1 MYKLVIADDDEWIRE
16 GMKRNIPWGQGNIQ
30 VAGVTA
36 DGEEAWELIQRIK
49 PDILLSDIRMPFMDG
64 LKLAR
69 LVRDHGLDMKVVFL
83 TGYDDFTYAKE
94 AVQLQVFDYILKY
107 EENDKILQAVVGA
120 AKALEEERRKH
131 EKEKKSHGLIVNQF
145 FSGMIAGVGSEETI
159 ERDSKLLGLSFCGAM
174 FGMAVLAAENVG
186 RFLKPNKPEDM
197 ELLLFSLKN
206 LICEV
211 LESEMHQDVQVHVI
225 QYNHRINLLFNF
237 PIANLEKLKQDAAHI
252 SRILIKSIS
261 EYLKVDAKIGIGS
274 FGKGFG
280 HIAGSYEEAL
290 IATQMKGVLAEQD
303 VIFHDEIKFS
313 SNSHQAILKTITDY
327 IAEHFHNE
335 NLDLKEVAEKVHIT
349 PSYVS
354 TLFKKYTDVNFSE
367 YVMRVRMEK
376 AIELL
381 VHTDLK
387 VFEVAERIGYPNT
400 QYFSVLFK
408 RYTAHTPIA
417 YRQQYQ

>member
-1 MYKLVIADDDEWIRE
+1 
-16 GMKRNIPWGQGNIQ
+16 
-30 VAGVTA
+30 
-36 DGEEAWELIQRIK
+36 
-49 PDILLSDIRMPFMDG
+49 
-64 LKLAR
+64 
-69 LVRDHGLDMKVVFL
+69 
-83 TGYDDFTYAKE
+83 
-94 AVQLQVFDYILKY
+94 
-107 EENDKILQAVVGA
+107 
-120 AKALEEERRKH
+120 
-131 EKEKKSHGLIVNQF
+131 
-145 FSGMIAGVGSEETI
+145 
-159 ERDSKLLGLSFCGAM
+159 
-174 FGMAVLAAENVG
+174 MAVLAAENVG

-211 LESEMHQDVQVHVI
+211 LESEVHRDVQVHVI

-290 IATQMKGVLAEQD
+290 IAAQMKGVLAEQD